1 MQRVVLGIAV
11 LAAFVAVAGCD
22 NELEN
27 QTPTT
32 PAPTTTDTFTGT
44 IGINGAMSHTFS
56 VVAAGTVTATL
67 TEVTPDSTAVVGF
80 ALGRWNASSSFCE
93 QIIPKDDAVQGQILS
108 GNAAGVGTLCA
119 RIYDTGKL
127 TAPLNYTL
135 TVVHP

>member
-1 MQRVVLGIAV
+1 MQRVFLSAV
-11 LAAFVAVAGCD
+11 MVAALLAVGGCD

-32 PAPTTTDTFTGT
+32 PAPTTTDTFTGS
-44 IGINGAMSHTFS
+44 INVNGAMSHTFS

-67 TEVTPDSTAVVGF
+67 TEVTTDSAAVVGF

-127 TAPLNYTL
+127 TAPLSYTL